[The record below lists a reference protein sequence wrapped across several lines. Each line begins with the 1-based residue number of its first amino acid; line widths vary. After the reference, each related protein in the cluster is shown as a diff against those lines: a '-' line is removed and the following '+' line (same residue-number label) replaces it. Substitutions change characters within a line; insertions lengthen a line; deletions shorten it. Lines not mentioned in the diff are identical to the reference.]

1 MVQVGEQR
9 GRKLSEA
16 RLLLSIT
23 RLNATGRTGHGP
35 LEDPHQESTGDRAG
49 REYKGWL
56 CLALL
61 RSKRRF
67 FVFVGKAVMR
77 APSPYHQGNA
87 DSDAAD
93 SDHPCWSH
101 V

>member
-35 LEDPHQESTGDRAG
+35 LEDPHQESTGDRWEMG
-49 REYKGWL
+49 WKGI
-56 CLALL
+56 
-61 RSKRRF
+61 
-67 FVFVGKAVMR
+67 
-77 APSPYHQGNA
+77 
-87 DSDAAD
+87 
-93 SDHPCWSH
+93 
-101 V
+101 